1 MEAAVGGAADGPA
14 ARTSALHRAD
24 PALTWALAADGGGET
39 PKLNASQPGG
49 AWGPLPALPTA
60 HRGRSGAGAA
70 LARPAARPAARQHA
84 ELAPIGPR
92 PAHGPVCGTLALN
105 SAWSDSKMDVRTQ
118 RQKRV
123 RQDWAGEELGSEA
136 SGSSFSG
143 DAAADAYSSDD
154 DSGEQPGGRGR
165 VGL

>member
-1 MEAAVGGAADGPA
+1 MGAPHALRAPWA
-14 ARTSALHRAD
+14 SRCTVRAQFSLVTSR
-24 PALTWALAADGGGET
+24 
-39 PKLNASQPGG
+39 
-49 AWGPLPALPTA
+49 
-60 HRGRSGAGAA
+60 
-70 LARPAARPAARQHA
+70 
-84 ELAPIGPR
+84 
-92 PAHGPVCGTLALN
+92 
-105 SAWSDSKMDVRTQ
+105 MDARTQ

-154 DSGEQPGGRGR
+154 DSGEEAGGRGR